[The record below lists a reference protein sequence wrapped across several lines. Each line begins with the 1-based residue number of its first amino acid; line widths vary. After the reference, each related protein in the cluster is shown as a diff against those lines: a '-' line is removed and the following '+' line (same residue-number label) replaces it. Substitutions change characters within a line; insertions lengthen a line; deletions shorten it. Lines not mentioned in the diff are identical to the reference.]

1 MLSFLFCK
9 YLIIATV
16 PLQVNI
22 PNIAKTI
29 ANKIPTIKADIPFN
43 SQDTKMILILS
54 KRKILINPF
63 NSPIIPAAKLRIPD
77 KKKPIANVKSVGITA
92 SQINEEY
99 E

>member
-9 YLIIATV
+9 YLIIANV

-43 SQDTKMILILS
+43 S
-54 KRKILINPF
+54 
-63 NSPIIPAAKLRIPD
+63 
-77 KKKPIANVKSVGITA
+77 
-92 SQINEEY
+92 
-99 E
+99 